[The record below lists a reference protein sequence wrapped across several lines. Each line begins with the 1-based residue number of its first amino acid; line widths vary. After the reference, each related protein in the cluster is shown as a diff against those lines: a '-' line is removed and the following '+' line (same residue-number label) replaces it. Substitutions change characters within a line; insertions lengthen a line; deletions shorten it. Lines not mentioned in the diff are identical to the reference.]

1 MSVLAVALLVPASA
15 SAAATFEYSGPATTI
30 ARGKAIIFTVKT
42 SGKATIRI
50 SGTPATNA
58 KGLLTGATGTWLDV
72 HPTQAAGGVLR
83 WSAPKGFLV
92 RNRPGSYWWQAYS
105 GSTVG
110 PVRKLTVTLPSGDR
124 GRGKLYPHYGKRGHG
139 SFYLSSANWPK
150 SINGLRFQTVIRAAA
165 KRWGLRALSWTTVKA
180 GRHDGFNVAGFST
193 KVPKAALG
201 QETEYSK
208 HGKVIERDVLLSAS
222 ANWNAGP
229 GYPDLDQ
236 VDLESV
242 LLHELGHF
250 AGIRKHRS
258 HCANSPMIVSLGT
271 GEWWRGPKDHFL
283 SGCSGQAASAN
294 QLFVRRVVKL

>member
-1 MSVLAVALLVPASA
+1 
-15 SAAATFEYSGPATTI
+15 
-30 ARGKAIIFTVKT
+30 
-42 SGKATIRI
+42 
-50 SGTPATNA
+50 
-58 KGLLTGATGTWLDV
+58 
-72 HPTQAAGGVLR
+72 
-83 WSAPKGFLV
+83 
-92 RNRPGSYWWQAYS
+92 
-105 GSTVG
+105 
-110 PVRKLTVTLPSGDR
+110 VRKLTVTLPAADR
-124 GRGKLYPHYGKRGHG
+124 GRGKLYPHSGPHGHG

-165 KRWGLRALSWTTVKA
+165 QRWGLRALSWTTLKA

-193 KVPKAALG
+193 KVPKGALG
-201 QETEYSK
+201 QETEYAK
-208 HGKVIERDVLLSAS
+208 HGKVIERDILLSAT

-250 AGIRKHRS
+250 AGVKKHRS